1 MQPSNVDPKTITPET
16 LGALLSSIFRPETEI
31 IKQATEMLKKYFELP
46 ICLNAL
52 FIHATSNPD
61 SNVRLLA
68 AIYLRK
74 RLIHH
79 WPAQDPSFKTSI
91 KEAILTAFFAEP
103 VLKVKENL
111 SYVIGVLSSI
121 LIPNNE
127 WPEIFAFVM
136 NKCQSTDGNEVEQ
149 GMILLSAI
157 CDSLGS
163 ALEPFIA
170 PIMEILS
177 KLIVVQHIHI
187 QTLVVKTINSIMI
200 SNITTDSLI
209 KFSALVPQ
217 MIQTV
222 LDRKSVV

>member
-1 MQPSNVDPKTITPET
+1 MVWHLQI
-16 LGALLSSIFRPETEI
+16 
-31 IKQATEMLKKYFELP
+31 
-46 ICLNAL
+46 L
-52 FIHATSNPD
+52 FLYCNK
-61 SNVRLLA
+61 VF
-68 AIYLRK
+68 Y
-74 RLIHH
+74 
-79 WPAQDPSFKTSI
+79 
-91 KEAILTAFFAEP
+91 
-103 VLKVKENL
+103 KVKENL

-222 LDRKSVV
+222 LMLPSNESLLHNVFDTLSDLIDLAKILVPHLPILINTALTIAVNK